1 VAVRARSRTPAV
13 VPTYMSRVV
22 RTLACPAMQ
31 DTSVASS
38 LQVNR
43 AVTQNTCRRL
53 CQVQVPLPP
62 VSRHPAARWAPAG
75 HGGRSWRTAST
86 GRAGSGRSA
95 WPGWCRLAS
104 RRVRPGSGPRSS
116 PPAGTPAGCGRVDGL
131 AVLAALGR
139 PGGSEW
145 TYETGASHG
154 FGGVCRRRVD
164 GGAGVG
170 VARAV
175 SGQSAHQP

>member
-1 VAVRARSRTPAV
+1 MFQVGDAQYLRSPTGLEMAACYVGAGLRALAGYAVAVRARSRTPAV

-62 VSRHPAARWAPAG
+62 VSRHPAAR
-75 HGGRSWRTAST
+75 
-86 GRAGSGRSA
+86 
-95 WPGWCRLAS
+95 
-104 RRVRPGSGPRSS
+104 
-116 PPAGTPAGCGRVDGL
+116 
-131 AVLAALGR
+131 
-139 PGGSEW
+139 
-145 TYETGASHG
+145 
-154 FGGVCRRRVD
+154 
-164 GGAGVG
+164 
-170 VARAV
+170 
-175 SGQSAHQP
+175 